1 MHSDVMRH
9 SFSGVPFRLTTA
21 IPLWYNLNGIKGN
34 CELLCFYNFS
44 FFERNPK
51 AKKAEKMKKL
61 LALLIALMTVL
72 LCSCSSGGETIRF
85 GAAGTGGIYNEAA
98 NSIKSIADADGT
110 LKIETKTTA
119 GSAANVRLLSQNYL
133 DAAIVQSDIA
143 HDAFNGE
150 NNFEKSGSLEG
161 YSAVVGM
168 FTEACHIVVRKD
180 SDINSVDDLLGKT
193 VSIGEEESG
202 SELNAKQILSA
213 YGLNSKMVK
222 EKNLNYADAAK
233 QLENG
238 EIDAA
243 FFTLGLNATVVE
255 ELSKQCDIKLIGIDD
270 AAVKKLKN
278 TYSYVDCKIP
288 KNTYNGQSDEVGT
301 VAVKAVLI
309 VNDRLSD
316 EQVKKL
322 TQLVFDNA
330 QELQLTVSAD
340 VDITLEKA
348 VEGVK
353 IPFHKGAAEYYSE
366 RGITVKTAG

>member
-1 MHSDVMRH
+1 
-9 SFSGVPFRLTTA
+9 
-21 IPLWYNLNGIKGN
+21 
-34 CELLCFYNFS
+34 
-44 FFERNPK
+44 
-51 AKKAEKMKKL
+51 MKKI
-61 LALLIALMTVL
+61 LALLLVMMTVL
-72 LCSCSSGGETIRF
+72 LCSCSSSGETIRF
-85 GAAGTGGIYNEAA
+85 GTAGTGGIYNETA
-98 NSIKSIADADGT
+98 NSIKSIADADGS

-143 HDAFNGE
+143 YDALNGE
-150 NNFEKSGSLEG
+150 NNFEKSGTLEG
-161 YSAVVGM
+161 YSAVAGL
-168 FTEACHIVVRKD
+168 FTEACHIVVRED
-180 SDINSVDDLLGKT
+180 SDIKSVDDLLGKT

-213 YGLNSKMVK
+213 YGLNEKMVK
-222 EKNLNYADAAK
+222 EKNLNYAEAAT
-233 QLENG
+233 QLKNG
-238 EIDAA
+238 DIDAA

-255 ELSKQCDIKLIGIDD
+255 ELSKQCKIRLIGIDD
-270 AAVKKLKN
+270 ATAKKLKN

-288 KNTYNGQSDEVGT
+288 KNTYNGQCDEVGT

-340 VDITLEKA
+340 VDITTEKA
-348 VEGVK
+348 VDGVK
-353 IPFHKGAAEYYSE
+353 IPFHKGAAEYYAE
-366 RGITVKTAG
+366 KGITVKTAD

>member
-1 MHSDVMRH
+1 
-9 SFSGVPFRLTTA
+9 
-21 IPLWYNLNGIKGN
+21 
-34 CELLCFYNFS
+34 
-44 FFERNPK
+44 
-51 AKKAEKMKKL
+51 MKKL

-180 SDINSVDDLLGKT
+180 SDINSDPYYTSNIRLAVAKGSKVKSYKDLKGKT

-233 QLENG
+233 QLQNG

>member
-1 MHSDVMRH
+1 
-9 SFSGVPFRLTTA
+9 
-21 IPLWYNLNGIKGN
+21 
-34 CELLCFYNFS
+34 
-44 FFERNPK
+44 
-51 AKKAEKMKKL
+51 MKKI
-61 LALLIALMTVL
+61 LALLLVMMTVF

-85 GAAGTGGIYNEAA
+85 GTAGTGGIYNETA
-98 NSIKSIADADGT
+98 NSIKSIADADGS

-143 HDAFNGE
+143 YDALNGE
-150 NNFEKSGSLEG
+150 NNFEKSGTLEG
-161 YSAVVGM
+161 YSAVAGL
-168 FTEACHIVVRKD
+168 FTEACHIVVRED
-180 SDINSVDDLLGKT
+180 SDIKSVDDLLGKT

-213 YGLNSKMVK
+213 YGLNEKMVK
-222 EKNLNYADAAK
+222 EKNLNYAEAAT

-238 EIDAA
+238 DIDAA

-255 ELSKQCDIKLIGIDD
+255 ELSKQCKIRLIGIDD
-270 AAVKKLKN
+270 ATAKKLKN

-288 KNTYNGQSDEVGT
+288 KDTYNGQSDEVGT

-340 VDITLEKA
+340 VDITTEKA
-348 VEGVK
+348 VDGVK
-353 IPFHKGAAEYYSE
+353 IPFHKGAAEYYAE
-366 RGITVKTAG
+366 KGITVKTAD

>member
-1 MHSDVMRH
+1 
-9 SFSGVPFRLTTA
+9 
-21 IPLWYNLNGIKGN
+21 
-34 CELLCFYNFS
+34 
-44 FFERNPK
+44 
-51 AKKAEKMKKL
+51 MKKI
-61 LALLIALMTVL
+61 LALLLVMMTVL

-85 GAAGTGGIYNEAA
+85 GTAGTGGIYNETA
-98 NSIKSIADADGT
+98 NSIKSIADADGS

-143 HDAFNGE
+143 YDALNGE
-150 NNFEKSGSLEG
+150 NNFEKSGTLEG
-161 YSAVVGM
+161 YSAVAGL
-168 FTEACHIVVRKD
+168 FTEACHIVVRED
-180 SDINSVDDLLGKT
+180 SDIKSVDDLLGKT

-213 YGLNSKMVK
+213 YGLNEKMVK
-222 EKNLNYADAAK
+222 EKNLNYAEAAT
-233 QLENG
+233 QLKNG
-238 EIDAA
+238 DIDAA

-255 ELSKQCDIKLIGIDD
+255 ELSKQCKIRLIGIDD
-270 AAVKKLKN
+270 ATAKKLKN
-278 TYSYVDCKIP
+278 TYSYVDCTIP
-288 KNTYNGQSDEVGT
+288 KDTYNGQSDEVGT

-340 VDITLEKA
+340 VDITTEKA
-348 VEGVK
+348 VDGVK
-353 IPFHKGAAEYYSE
+353 IPFHKGAAEYYAE
-366 RGITVKTAG
+366 KGITVKTAG

>member
-1 MHSDVMRH
+1 
-9 SFSGVPFRLTTA
+9 
-21 IPLWYNLNGIKGN
+21 
-34 CELLCFYNFS
+34 
-44 FFERNPK
+44 
-51 AKKAEKMKKL
+51 MKKI
-61 LALLIALMTVL
+61 LALLLVMMTVL

-85 GAAGTGGIYNEAA
+85 GTAGTGGIYNETA
-98 NSIKSIADADGT
+98 NSIKSIADADGS

-143 HDAFNGE
+143 YDALNGE
-150 NNFEKSGSLEG
+150 NNFEKSGTLEG
-161 YSAVVGM
+161 YSAVAGL
-168 FTEACHIVVRKD
+168 FTEACHIVVRED
-180 SDINSVDDLLGKT
+180 SDIKSVDDLLGKT

-213 YGLNSKMVK
+213 YGLNEKMVK
-222 EKNLNYADAAK
+222 EKNLNYAEAAT

-238 EIDAA
+238 DIDAA

-255 ELSKQCDIKLIGIDD
+255 ELSKQCKIRLIGIDD
-270 AAVKKLKN
+270 VTAKKLKN
-278 TYSYVDCKIP
+278 TYSYVDCTIP
-288 KNTYNGQSDEVGT
+288 KDTYNGQSDEVGT

-340 VDITLEKA
+340 VDITTEKA
-348 VEGVK
+348 VDGVK
-353 IPFHKGAAEYYSE
+353 IPFHKGAAEYYAE
-366 RGITVKTAG
+366 KGITVKTAD